1 MNKIQIRPRFNIE
14 IDLTQTEI
22 VGQILKEVDK
32 SNGNCFSKIRN
43 NHIVLMVPEE
53 KQHFWSPELSI
64 EIDKDGEKSF
74 LRCILGPKST
84 VWTLFVTFYG
94 LSVFI
99 GLIGLVLGLSQWSIG
114 MKPLGLWLV
123 PLSFLLILTAYFIA
137 LMGQKLAYKEML
149 YLRDV
154 LNSAINLEL
163 EK

>member
-14 IDLTQTEI
+14 TDQTQTEI
-22 VGQILKEVDK
+22 TGQIRKEIDK
-32 SNGNCFSKIRN
+32 SNGNCYGKILN
-43 NHIVLMVPEE
+43 NHIVLMIPKG
-53 KQHFWSPELSI
+53 KQRFWSPELSI
-64 EIDKDGEKSF
+64 EIDRSGERSV

-123 PLSFLLILTAYFIA
+123 PVSFILILTAYFIA
-137 LMGQKLAYKEML
+137 LFGQKLAYKEMV

-154 LNSAINLEL
+154 LNSALNFEL
-163 EK
+163 EE